1 MNGAPSHCIAV
12 PSPTLQ
18 EVPREQDSEVKALA
32 RRGQMLQ
39 KLLAVLDSAAAL
51 GKGPA
56 LSEFLKDTND
66 VHQLEPG
73 MARYSLS
80 PSISTNIKD

>member
-1 MNGAPSHCIAV
+1 M
-12 PSPTLQ
+12 
-18 EVPREQDSEVKALA
+18 KALA

-56 LSEFLKDTND
+56 LSEFLKDTKD